1 MQFYIK
7 EFSDSLSLLENTSTE
22 DESKAFEEIILISKK
37 SKVMRTVK
45 TTLDAPALKGIKNTI
60 KDIVKK

>member
-1 MQFYIK
+1 MQIYIK

-22 DESKAFEEIILISKK
+22 DESKAFEEMTLISKK

-45 TTLDAPALKGIKNTI
+45 TTLDAPVLKGIKNTI